1 MPIIK
6 GPEADLCT
14 EYNLEN
20 GETLNKCVRDFKF

>member
-6 GPEADLCT
+6 GPEADLGT

-20 GETLNKCVRDFKF
+20 GGTLNKYLGRF